1 MYKVMSKNNYGAID
15 EVKRLEN
22 RKYEVVGDKYLI
34 SQLAKLRPDLINY
47 NSDTN
52 IATTDYPES
61 LQIVINNTNR
71 FEDYQ
76 FIFI

>member
-1 MYKVMSKNNYGAID
+1 MYKTMDKNNYGVIKD
-15 EVKRLEN
+15 VKKLDN

-34 SQLAKLRPDLINY
+34 SKLAELKPCLINY

-52 IATTDYPES
+52 IATTDCPES

-71 FEDYQ
+71 FKDYQ